1 MSDAIILWDYY
12 RSSASYR
19 VRIALELAGLTYT
32 KKPIDLLAAE
42 HKTDEHIA
50 RNPQGF
56 VPVLDIDGMRLTQSL
71 AMLEYLDETRGL
83 GLIPGTV
90 KQRVKIKAAAM
101 AIAVD
106 LHPVCNPKIVNH
118 VTGGE
123 EPARTEWMQHF
134 IRPGLKA
141 FEALI
146 TADDFRIDD
155 GPYSAGSQ
163 MTIADL
169 CLMPQ
174 VYNADRW
181 GADYSDCPR
190 IIAVRDA
197 CLNHP
202 AVKAAHPDKV

>member
-1 MSDAIILWDYY
+1 MTDKIVLWDYY

-19 VRIALELAGLTYT
+19 VRIALNLAGVHYT
-32 KKPIDLLAAE
+32 KMPIDLLAAE
-42 HKTDEHIA
+42 HKTEEHMS
-50 RNPQGF
+50 RNPQGL

-71 AMLEYLDETRGL
+71 AMLEYLNETRGL
-83 GLIPGTV
+83 GLLPEDAKARAKV
-90 KQRVKIKAAAM
+90 KAAAM
-101 AIAVD
+101 AIAID
-106 LHPVCNPKIVNH
+106 IHPVCNPKVVNH

-123 EPARTEWMQHF
+123 EPARSEWMQHF

-146 TADDFRIDD
+146 TADDFNTED
-155 GPYSAGSQ
+155 GPYCAGHQLSL
-163 MTIADL
+163 ADL

-197 CLNHP
+197 CLAHP
-202 AVKAAHPDKV
+202 AVKDAHPDNG